1 MAHHPQDPY
10 WKGQRSLP
18 VGDASPTRSMMRTF
32 LRPWRQQAWIVLGR
46 VSANNG
52 GLNDIL
58 RQGEVEGTHLFPDE
72 LALHHVLV
80 SMALPTDR
88 YGRTSLAC
96 ALAQLGTH
104 STLFTLEGRP
114 VDGND
119 R

>member
-1 MAHHPQDPY
+1 M
-10 WKGQRSLP
+10 
-18 VGDASPTRSMMRTF
+18 GDASPTRSMMRTF

-72 LALHHVLV
+72 LPLHHVLV

-88 YGRTSLAC
+88 AERTSLAC
-96 ALAQLGTH
+96 ALTQLGTH

>member
-1 MAHHPQDPY
+1 M
-10 WKGQRSLP
+10 
-18 VGDASPTRSMMRTF
+18 
-32 LRPWRQQAWIVLGR
+32 
-46 VSANNG
+46 SANNG

-80 SMALPTDR
+80 SIMALPTDR
-88 YGRTSLAC
+88 AGRTSLAC
-96 ALAQLGTH
+96 AFAQLDAH
-104 STLFTLEGRP
+104 SALFTLEGRP